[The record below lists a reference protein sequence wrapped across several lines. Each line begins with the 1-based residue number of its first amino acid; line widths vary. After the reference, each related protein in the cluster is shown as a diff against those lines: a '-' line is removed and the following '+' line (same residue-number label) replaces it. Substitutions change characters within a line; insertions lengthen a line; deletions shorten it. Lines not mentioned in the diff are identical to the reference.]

1 MIFQW
6 NKYKSQEVNNYL
18 MWNHYDRFLMS
29 DEICEAF
36 WVSSVYSLEHFG
48 ILQQS
53 QHVWTNI
60 LEKQHS
66 TEWQSRLHW
75 MIQLEAEEKGQKW
88 GSYLLTMVWSSVAE
102 HHWDTP
108 VCLHYR
114 TQELLGNSCA
124 ATYFNTS
131 LPMLQHL
138 WVFFS
143 PDNLFGLITAN
154 KWEKRSQ
161 PSDSGQS
168 TKCYKCWTRTKQ
180 CELWRDEIFMSNRAL
195 RSGPTLAWGTYL
207 LNIDWHH
214 FSLHFP

>member
-1 MIFQW
+1 MKSLWQIPNVWWDLRSILSLLCLLLRAFW
-6 NKYKSQEVNNYL
+6 NSPAISTCLNKYIGKAILYRMTEQTTLNDSAGGRGKRTEKRELPFDNGY
-18 MWNHYDRFLMS
+18 
-29 DEICEAF
+29 
-36 WVSSVYSLEHFG
+36 SSRSCG
-48 ILQQS
+48 
-53 QHVWTNI
+53 
-60 LEKQHS
+60 
-66 TEWQSRLHW
+66 
-75 MIQLEAEEKGQKW
+75 
-88 GSYLLTMVWSSVAE
+88 WSSVAE

-124 ATYFNTS
+124 ATYFNMS

-180 CELWRDEIFMSNRAL
+180 YELWRDEIFMSNRAL

-214 FSLHFP
+214 FSLYFP